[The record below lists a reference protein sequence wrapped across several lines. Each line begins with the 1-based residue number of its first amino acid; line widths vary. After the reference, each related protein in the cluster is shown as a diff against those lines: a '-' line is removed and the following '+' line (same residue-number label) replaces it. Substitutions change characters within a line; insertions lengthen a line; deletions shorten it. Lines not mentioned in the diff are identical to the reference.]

1 MAYTLSLDECIGL
14 TASLNKAVSS
24 KDHGALKDMLAS
36 LKVADTKNKLKNIS
50 ESKLGQTIAKLG
62 KYDVDAEVK
71 AMALEIKKMWA
82 ARAAAAK
89 PAAAKPEGVKS
100 EVKAEATASAPAA
113 PAAPTAEVKEEVKP
127 EVKAEEAAASSG
139 VPEPVKLERRDSL
152 SHVDWRPAAPTGDTV
167 RDMVRT
173 KLQEAFDKGKAENEK
188 FLHEQVVD
196 TAGMAE
202 LAENKMFETFDGVS
216 KVRLRPPAGLAHN
229 LPAGSPCSSRVRVVY
244 ASLRAPSAR
253 RPTWLAIVATS
264 HLLLLRLG
272 RSTRRASARSPS
284 TSRTRRIRTS
294 SRRSSPDRCL

>member
-1 MAYTLSLDECIGL
+1 MASTLSLDECIGL

-113 PAAPTAEVKEEVKP
+113 PPKAPVVRAPARLAAPAGV
-127 EVKAEEAAASSG
+127 AAQPCAAVVAS
-139 VPEPVKLERRDSL
+139 
-152 SHVDWRPAAPTGDTV
+152 WRPAAV
-167 RDMVRT
+167 R
-173 KLQEAFDKGKAENEK
+173 
-188 FLHEQVVD
+188 
-196 TAGMAE
+196 
-202 LAENKMFETFDGVS
+202 
-216 KVRLRPPAGLAHN
+216 
-229 LPAGSPCSSRVRVVY
+229 
-244 ASLRAPSAR
+244 
-253 RPTWLAIVATS
+253 
-264 HLLLLRLG
+264 
-272 RSTRRASARSPS
+272 
-284 TSRTRRIRTS
+284 
-294 SRRSSPDRCL
+294 